1 MSRQN
6 VEQYRQTIEKG
17 TTLLQEGDV
26 DTRFF
31 LLQEGSLDIVIKGKK
46 INTVDAQNGQNFIGE
61 IGAILGTPRTATVV
75 AATKCVVLCLPNI
88 KIETVISTSPALGVR
103 LIHSLC
109 HKLANS
115 ASTLAEFQVEQGAI
129 LGSGDTG
136 LSLRNYAKGILHLI
150 ERSVDE
156 PSSDTVELLHSYFLK
171 TNPWCLRHG
180 DGDCILGGRSPQHP
194 GDAVPAG

>member
-1 MSRQN
+1 MSRQE

-17 TTLLQEGDV
+17 TTLLREGDV

-31 LLQEGSLDIVIKGKK
+31 LLQEGSLDIFIKEKK
-46 INTVDAQNGQNFIGE
+46 INTINAQPSQDFVGE
-61 IGAILGTPRTATVV
+61 IGAVLGTPRTATVV

-88 KIETVISTSPALGVR
+88 EIEKVISASPALGVR

-115 ASTLAEFQVEQGAI
+115 ASNLAEFHVEQGAM

-136 LSLRNYAKGILHLI
+136 LSLRNYSKGILHLI

-156 PSSDTVELLHSYFLK
+156 PSLDTVERLHSYFLK
-171 TNPWCLRHG
+171 TNPWCIQHG
-180 DGDCILGGRSPQHP
+180 DGDFMLGGQ
-194 GDAVPAG
+194 VP

>member
-1 MSRQN
+1 MSRQE

-17 TTLLQEGDV
+17 TTLLREGDV

-31 LLQEGSLDIVIKGKK
+31 LLQEGSLDIFIKEKK
-46 INTVDAQNGQNFIGE
+46 INTINAQPSQDFVGE
-61 IGAILGTPRTATVV
+61 IGAVLGTPRTATVV

-88 KIETVISTSPALGVR
+88 EIEKVIRASPTLGVR

-115 ASTLAEFQVEQGAI
+115 ASTLAEFHVEQGAM

-136 LSLRNYAKGILHLI
+136 LSLNNYAKGILHLI
-150 ERSVDE
+150 ERVVDE
-156 PSSDTVELLHSYFLK
+156 PSSETVEQLHSYFLK
-171 TNPWCLRHG
+171 TNPWCIQHG
-180 DGDCILGGRSPQHP
+180 DGDFMLDVQCP
-194 GDAVPAG
+194 